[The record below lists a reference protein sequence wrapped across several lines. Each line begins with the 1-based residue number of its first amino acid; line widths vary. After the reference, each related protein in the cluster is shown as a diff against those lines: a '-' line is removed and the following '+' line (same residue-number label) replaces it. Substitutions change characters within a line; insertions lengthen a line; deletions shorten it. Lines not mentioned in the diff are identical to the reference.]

1 MKAPYKLLVL
11 TASMISFLITGYS
24 KNNYTRVKNLALTD
38 CEHHRVSKMTDTVYW
53 ENLNYDEQNV
63 IIAKIKSSTDIV
75 SYYVKNNYIVND
87 YNQMDSLLN
96 ALTKAQNE
104 NDKKCLY
111 FHLFN
116 EIAIKSDGDLAEM
129 VFRILMQ

>member
-1 MKAPYKLLVL
+1 
-11 TASMISFLITGYS
+11 
-24 KNNYTRVKNLALTD
+24 
-38 CEHHRVSKMTDTVYW
+38 MTDTVYW